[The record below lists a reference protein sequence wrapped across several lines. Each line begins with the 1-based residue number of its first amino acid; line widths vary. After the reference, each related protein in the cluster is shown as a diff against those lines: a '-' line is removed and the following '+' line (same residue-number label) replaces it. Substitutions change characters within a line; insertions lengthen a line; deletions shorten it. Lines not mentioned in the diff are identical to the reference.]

1 MDGLTIA
8 WIGHLS
14 KNKLLTKALEYVM
27 TVYDSVVS
35 TNSSSLI
42 KNGLKKESYY
52 EEILYIHAIL
62 PVDNDCS
69 CTGS

>member
-1 MDGLTIA
+1 
-8 WIGHLS
+8 
-14 KNKLLTKALEYVM
+14 M

-69 CTGS
+69 CKLLCKR